1 LLLHVAVSGI
11 INKKYTN
18 LSDSRMATIS
28 NLYVDAGA
36 TYSNIITVTA
46 SNGQA
51 LNLTSYTVAS
61 QMRKSYSSSTV
72 YAFTASVYDAVNG
85 KIRLQLT
92 NTQSEAIPAG
102 RWLYDVE
109 ITSPSGTKT
118 RVVEGIVTVNPQIT
132 QI

>member
-1 LLLHVAVSGI
+1 
-11 INKKYTN
+11 
-18 LSDSRMATIS
+18 MATIANIFIDQGS
-28 NLYVDAGA
+28 D
-36 TYSNIITVTA
+36 YSNIITVTA

-51 LNLTSYTVAS
+51 LNLTGYTVAS
-61 QMRKSYSSSTV
+61 QMRKSYQSSTA
-72 YAFTASVYDAVNG
+72 YAFTASIYDASTG

-92 NTQSEAIPAG
+92 PTQSEAIPAG

-109 ITSPSGTKT
+109 ITSSSGTKS

>member
-1 LLLHVAVSGI
+1 
-11 INKKYTN
+11 
-18 LSDSRMATIS
+18 MATIS
-28 NLYVDAGA
+28 NLFVDAGS

-51 LNLTSYTVAS
+51 LDLTGYTVAS
-61 QMRKSYSSSTV
+61 QIRKSYSSSTV
-72 YAFTASVYDAVNG
+72 YNFSASVYNAATG

-92 NTQSEAIPAG
+92 NTQSEAIPSG

-109 ITSPSGTKT
+109 ITSPAGTKT
-118 RVVEGIVTVNPQIT
+118 RVVEGIVTVTPQIT